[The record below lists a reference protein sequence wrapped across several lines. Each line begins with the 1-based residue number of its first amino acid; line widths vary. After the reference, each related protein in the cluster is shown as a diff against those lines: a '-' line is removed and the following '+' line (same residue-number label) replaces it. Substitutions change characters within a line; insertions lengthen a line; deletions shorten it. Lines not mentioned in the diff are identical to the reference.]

1 MAKKTIFIGNQ
12 SNDGTGDSIRDAFDK
27 VNQNFSE
34 LYSINNAGTGL
45 FFTKLDDTPKV
56 LTPGAILVNSA
67 ANTVT
72 QKILVA
78 STGISIVTTA
88 SGIVIS
94 NTNSS
99 LFTDSSPKLSAN
111 LNGNSFLANNFADP
125 VSNQDLATKKYVDDN
140 GFASSVNL
148 YVSTQSGNDSRTGIK
163 AGRALAYA
171 FKTIN
176 KAAQVAEAL
185 INSSSVE
192 LGPDQ
197 KYITYGG
204 SYNNRSTIQTIT
216 NSTDIPGN
224 KIISVNYTGPGTD
237 PWISNDMRPGQHIKG
252 MISGAVGF
260 ISALTQS
267 NGLERYDVTVRYNP
281 LVAGF
286 QLGEPLMYGSTI
298 ATTNITICVESGIYE
313 EQYPIRI
320 PANVSIRGDEFRR
333 VIIRPANGV
342 STSPWV
348 KTWFRR
354 DQVFDGLTVVNQKFG
369 YHYLTDPN
377 DPNST
382 PKENNSID
390 VFLLNDQTILRAVSA
405 QGHGGFMCVLDPEG
419 QILTK
424 SPYIQ
429 NCSSISRSINTQT
442 FAGGMFIDG
451 CVGNLEATSTS
462 AGTYYTG
469 TATIHVSGLTKRIPQ
484 TPCAFMDK
492 GIRYEIDYV
501 TNWNPST
508 GDADLHFNPRNPG
521 GIAAPGGIITV
532 NSGVGYSTV
541 PIVQFSPPTTPGGI
555 VAQGTAV
562 KSISGVITQ
571 INITNPGFGYVTAPT
586 VKFVG
591 GSPSV
596 PATVTLSNSIIAT
609 GYIGQ
614 LPATIEIGTAGYKS
628 ALAAD
633 FTQLNDL
640 GYGIVD
646 TNLAFSELVSVFTY
660 FCHVAYYAANGAQI
674 GSSNGATKYG
684 NYALVSSGADPFEVP
699 IPATLVNNMI
709 TTATIVSNS
718 NTWGRDTTNTTTDT
732 TLYIKNWGY
741 VPYSQSLLEID
752 HGNAVDAA
760 GRKIGR
766 ATYTISNASTI
777 TNTGTVVQLNLST
790 SGGSLGALKAPIP
803 DGTNVIIRGNKVF
816 GFSGVNTDTITRP
829 STALDF
835 LESSTINYHV
845 LNYNTSGL
853 GTGLA
858 NITLKEPF
866 SYIQLTPDPAVPLPV
881 SGATTLRINNV
892 SQYTPNQLF
901 ISDGERLTN
910 SIAPGGDPN
919 NRFIFGWNN
928 QIHEIGNYISYGST
942 ASITISPALNANI
955 STTTVVLYAGLQ
967 ANRPAEISTRISLLR
982 ATGHDFVGVG
992 AGGRETA
999 NIPNDIYGPP
1009 RKTPNQ
1015 SFEVTEIGRG
1025 RVFHT
1030 STDQDGNFR
1039 VGSLFQINQG
1049 TGAATLNASITLTG
1063 IEGLGFNRGVVV
1075 DEFSSDETM
1084 NPSSAHVVPV
1094 QSAVANHIS
1103 HRLGLN
1109 AANVAVSKIGSG
1121 YLDLTGIQKMVGNLQ
1136 LNGNSIDMGTANIVN
1151 LSDGTLSSDAIN
1163 KGQLDNGLALKL
1175 NLTGGTMT
1183 GDIILS
1189 SDIVNTDTALKAV
1202 SKRTVD
1208 KIRQVA
1214 AMSDVSLTG
1223 VADTDLLMFA
1233 GALTVNTTT
1242 SAPIWTAG
1250 RSIVNVANSTTSNIS
1265 LARSGNSVAF
1275 TINANTITNAMIKS
1289 NAAIAQSK
1297 LSMNTASTRA
1307 NATGIVQ
1314 SDLGLASFDN
1324 GLFATTDGWVYIKS
1338 PGNSKVLT
1346 SNASGNVTW
1355 VDFSTVAPSD
1365 VTGNAASATKL
1376 QTARN
1381 INGIAFDGSKNIDIN
1396 LTNTLTRG
1404 TYLTGNNFDGSAATT
1419 WAVDGTSTNTV
1430 SKVVVRDAS
1439 GGFSAGTI
1447 TATLNG
1453 SASSLTTARNING
1466 VAFDGTANIS
1476 INLNN
1481 SLTNGSYITGS
1492 AFDGST
1498 ARTWAVDATSAN
1510 TANKVVARNASGGFS
1525 AGTITATLNGSATS
1539 LTTARNIN
1547 GIAFDGTSDISINLN
1562 NSLTNGSYIT
1572 GSAFDG
1578 STARTWAVD
1587 ATTDATASKVVARD
1601 GNGDISFRIG
1611 NGTATSAQYA
1621 DLAEKYSTDAEYIS
1635 GTVVIF
1641 GGEKEVTQSVSYMDT
1656 RLAGVISSN
1665 PAYLMNSAAEGLPV
1679 ALQGRVPCRVMGTIV
1694 KGDMLVSSSTPGVA
1708 VACGEPRIGSVIGK
1722 ALENYDSQEVGIIE
1736 VVVGRT

>member
-27 VNQNFSE
+27 VNQNFGE

-45 FFTKLDDTPKV
+45 YFTKLDDTPKI
-56 LTPGAILVNSA
+56 LTDGAILVNSA

-72 QKILVA
+72 QKLLVA
-78 STGISIVTTA
+78 GTGVSIITSA
-88 SGIVIS
+88 SSITIS

-99 LFTDSSPKLSAN
+99 LFTDASPTLSTN
-111 LNGNSFLANNFADP
+111 LNGNSFQANNFADP
-125 VSNQDLATKKYVDDN
+125 TLNQDLATKKYVDDN

-148 YVSTQSGNDSRTGIK
+148 YVSAQSGNDLRTGPK

-171 FKTIN
+171 YKTIG
-176 KAAQVAEAL
+176 KAAKMAETL

-204 SYNNRSTIQTIT
+204 SYNNKSTVQSIT

-224 KIISVNYTGPGTD
+224 KIISVNYGSAGGTD
-237 PWISNDMRPGQHIKG
+237 PWLSIDMRPGQHIKG

-260 ISALTQS
+260 ISALSQS
-267 NGLERYDVTVRYNP
+267 GGFEKYDVTVRYDP

-286 QLGEPLMYGSTI
+286 QIGEPLMYGSTI
-298 ATTNITICVESGIYE
+298 ASTNISIFVESGIYE

-333 VIIRPANGV
+333 VIVRPATGV

-354 DQVFDGLTVVNQKFG
+354 DQVFDGLTVTSQKFG
-369 YHYLTDPN
+369 YHYLTNPSDV
-377 DPNST
+377 NST
-382 PKENNSID
+382 PKENKYID
-390 VFLLNDQTILRAVSA
+390 VFLMNDQTILRALSA

-429 NCSSISRSINTQT
+429 NCSSISGSINTQT

-462 AGTYYTG
+462 AGTYFTG
-469 TATIHVSGLTKRIPQ
+469 TATISVSGLTKRIPQ
-484 TPCAFMDK
+484 TPCAFIDK

-501 TNWNPST
+501 TNWNQST
-508 GDADLHFNPRNPG
+508 GNADLHFNPRNPG

-541 PIVQFSPPTTPGGI
+541 PTVQFSPPTTPGGV

-562 KSISGVITQ
+562 KNISGVITQ
-571 INITNPGFGYVTAPT
+571 IIVTNPGFGYVTAPT
-586 VKFVG
+586 VTFVG

-596 PATVTLSNSIIAT
+596 SATVTLSNSIIAQ

-614 LPATIEIGTAGYKS
+614 LPSTIEIGTAGYKS

-640 GYGIVD
+640 GYGIVV

-660 FCHVAYYAANGAQI
+660 FCHAAYYAANGAQI

-684 NYALVSSGADPFEVP
+684 DYALISSGADPFEVP

-718 NTWGRDTTNTTTDT
+718 NVWGKDTTNTTTDT
-732 TLYIKNWGY
+732 TLYINKWSF
-741 VPYSQSLLEID
+741 VPNSQSLLEVD
-752 HGNAVDAA
+752 YGNAVDVN

-777 TNTGTVVQLNLST
+777 TNTSTVVQLNLST
-790 SGGSLGALKAPIP
+790 SGGALGALKAPIP
-803 DGTNVIIRGNKVF
+803 DGTPVIIRGNKVF
-816 GFSGVNTDTITRP
+816 RFSGVNTDTITRP

-835 LESSTINYHV
+835 LESSSINYHV
-845 LNYNTSGL
+845 LNYDTSGS

-858 NITLKEPF
+858 NVTLKEPF
-866 SYIQLTPDPAVPLPV
+866 KYIQLVPDPLVPLPV

-892 SQYTPNQLF
+892 SQYTVNEVI

-910 SIAPGGDPN
+910 AVNSPDYN

-928 QIHEIGNYISYGST
+928 QIHQITGYASYGTT

-955 STTTVVLYAGLQ
+955 STSTVTLYAGLQ

-1015 SFEVTEIGRG
+1015 AFEVTEIGRG

-1039 VGSLFQINQG
+1039 VGDLFEINQG
-1049 TGAATLNASITLTG
+1049 TGAATLNAAITLTG
-1063 IEGLGFNRGVVV
+1063 IEGLGFSRGVVV
-1075 DEFSSDETM
+1075 DEFSSDEIM
-1084 NPSSAHVVPV
+1084 NPASAHIVPV

-1109 AANVAVSKIGSG
+1109 SSNVAVSKIGSG
-1121 YLDLTGIQKMVGNLQ
+1121 YLDLTGIQKMTGNLQ
-1136 LNGNSIDMGTANIVN
+1136 LNGNSIDMGYAKVTN
-1151 LSDGTLSSDAIN
+1151 LSTATTSFDATN
-1163 KGQLDNGLALKL
+1163 KGQMDAGLALKV
-1175 NLTGGTMT
+1175 NLAGSTMT
-1183 GDIILS
+1183 GELILS
-1189 SDIVNTDTALKAV
+1189 SDTVYTDNSLKAV
-1202 SKRTVD
+1202 SKRSVD

-1214 AMSDVSLTG
+1214 AMSDVSLSS
-1223 VADTDLLMFA
+1223 VADTDFLMFA

-1242 SAPIWTAG
+1242 NTPIWTAG
-1250 RSIVNVANSTTSNIS
+1250 RTLVNVANSLTSNIS
-1265 LARSGNSVAF
+1265 VTRNTNSVAF

-1289 NAAIAQSK
+1289 DAAIVQSK
-1297 LSMNTASTRA
+1297 LAMTTATTRA
-1307 NATGIVQ
+1307 NATGIAQ
-1314 SDLGLASFDN
+1314 SDLGIASFDS
-1324 GLFATTDGWVYIKS
+1324 GIFSTTNGWVAIKS
-1338 PGNSKVLT
+1338 PGNNKVLT
-1346 SNASGNVTW
+1346 ANGTGAVAWT
-1355 VDFSTVAPSD
+1355 DFSSTAPTTI
-1365 VTGNAASATKL
+1365 TGNAGSATKL
-1376 QTARN
+1376 E
-1381 INGIAFDGSKNIDIN
+1381 
-1396 LTNTLTRG
+1396 
-1404 TYLTGNNFDGSAATT
+1404 
-1419 WAVDGTSTNTV
+1419 
-1430 SKVVVRDAS
+1430 
-1439 GGFSAGTI
+1439 
-1447 TATLNG
+1447 
-1453 SASSLTTARNING
+1453 TARNING
-1466 VAFDGTANIS
+1466 VAFDGTAAIS
-1476 INLNN
+1476 VNLVN
-1481 SLTNGSYITGS
+1481 SLNIGSYLTG
-1492 AFDGST
+1492 ANFNGNT
-1498 ARTWAVDATSAN
+1498 ATTWAVDVGTVNVAT
-1510 TANKVVARNASGGFS
+1510 G
-1525 AGTITATLNGSATS
+1525 
-1539 LTTARNIN
+1539 
-1547 GIAFDGTSDISINLN
+1547 
-1562 NSLTNGSYIT
+1562 
-1572 GSAFDG
+1572 
-1578 STARTWAVD
+1578 
-1587 ATTDATASKVVARD
+1587 SKVVARD
-1601 GNGDISFRIG
+1601 SSGDIWFTVG
-1611 NGTATSAQYA
+1611 HGTATSAQYA
-1621 DLAEKYSTDAEYIS
+1621 DLAEKYSTDAEYAP
-1635 GTVVIF
+1635 GTVVVF
-1641 GGEKEVTQSVSYMDT
+1641 GGEKEITQSISYMDT
-1656 RLAGVISSN
+1656 RLAGVISTN
-1665 PAYLMNSAAEGLPV
+1665 PAYLMNSEATGLPV
-1679 ALQGRVPCRVMGTIV
+1679 ALQGRVPCRVVGTII
-1694 KGDMLVSSSTPGVA
+1694 KGDMLISSSTPGVA
-1708 VACGEPRIGSVIGK
+1708 VACGSPRIGSVIGK
-1722 ALENYDSQEVGIIE
+1722 ALENYDSQEIGIIE
-1736 VVVGRT
+1736 VVVGRV